1 MANLYYIQFTFL
13 VAFFQRSMLYLLFLS
28 LIKTRQSL
36 TPEGLLTKNVLGF
49 AL

>member
-13 VAFFQRSMLYLLFLS
+13 VAFFQRCMLDLLFLS

-36 TPEGLLTKNVLGF
+36 TPEGFLTIKVLGF
-49 AL
+49 EL